1 MTELRG
7 LAGKTVLVTGGSKGQ
22 GFSHVKGFARAG
34 CDVAVLDI
42 TEPIRDIYPLADA
55 QMLIDTVKAVEQ
67 LDQRCIALPCDVRVE
82 SQVEARVAEAKEFFG
97 KSFDIVVN
105 NAGVAALDPIHQMR
119 SHVLDAVI
127 DTIVKGTM
135 YVTKHTVGDMIERRS
150 GKIINITSA
159 VVGDG
164 IGHLSHYVGAKW
176 AVVGLTKAWAYELS
190 EFNINVNAISP
201 ATIRPGR
208 GQGSGMVAGLATF
221 MEISDDEAYEQ
232 FSGAANF
239 VGDHWRVEVQHITDG
254 VLFLASDNADMIT
267 AEVLAIDA
275 GQTSN

>member
-22 GFSHVKGFARAG
+22 GFSHVKAFAEAG

-55 QMLIDTVKAVEQ
+55 QMLVDTVKAVEQ
-67 LDQRCIALPCDVRVE
+67 RDQRCIALPCDVRVE

-97 KSFDIVVN
+97 KGFDIVVN
-105 NAGVAALDPIHQMR
+105 NAGVAGLDPIHQMR

-127 DTIVKGTM
+127 DTIVKGAM

-150 GKIINITSA
+150 GKIINIASA

-221 MEISDDEAYEQ
+221 LEVSDDEAYEQ

-239 VGDHWRVEVQHITDG
+239 VGDRWRVEVQHITDG

-267 AEVLAIDA
+267 AAVLAIDA

>member
-22 GFSHVKGFARAG
+22 GFSHVKGFADAG

-42 TEPIRDIYPLADA
+42 TESIRDIYPLADA

-67 LDQRCIALPCDVRVE
+67 RDQRCIALPCDVRVE

-105 NAGVAALDPIHQMR
+105 NAGVAALDPIQQMR

-127 DTIVKGTM
+127 DTIVKGAM

-150 GKIINITSA
+150 GKIINISSA

-164 IGHLSHYVGAKW
+164 IGNLSHYVGAKW

-190 EFNINVNAISP
+190 EFDINVNAISP

-208 GQGSGMVAGLATF
+208 GQGSGMVSGLATAL
-221 MEISDDEAYEQ
+221 EISDEEAYEQ

-239 VGDHWRVEVQHITDG
+239 VGDQWRVEVQHITDG

-267 AEVLAIDA
+267 GQVLAIDA